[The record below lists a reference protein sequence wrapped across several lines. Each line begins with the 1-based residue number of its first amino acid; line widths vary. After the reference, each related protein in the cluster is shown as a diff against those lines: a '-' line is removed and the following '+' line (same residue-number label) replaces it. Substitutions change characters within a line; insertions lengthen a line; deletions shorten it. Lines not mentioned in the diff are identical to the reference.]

1 MGNSLKTVGQVTEES
16 RQEKKNKEEKNVA
29 KAAAKPVAV
38 ADAGAE
44 QFDASKLSVSEVY
57 SVLENS
63 KGFRQGWDM
72 LLGNKPSMGSPYSN
86 DSMPS
91 RELVRDLVENG
102 ECRLAVRKDVD
113 KGKLWF
119 PVVMKMPEIG
129 VVTDGGRTALAVKNV
144 TIVPDVNGL
153 DAKKLAGEVIIN
165 DAERLAFKNFMIPKR
180 PIPGFAL
187 SAEEQNYNDMSAGL
201 LTLLTESFGI
211 DRDKIDV
218 KKVTE
223 GIVKGGKDEGE
234 ARVIAEDLVRKNL
247 DEFIDKHPVLV
258 SSLMGLFKKDKD
270 YKYSP
275 QITADGRPV
284 LKDEKYAVA
293 YFPAVRRGAEDSFE
307 KGGVKFD
314 VSLANQIVVKVEK
327 GAFKLEKVNYPLN
340 NLVYLYRQYE
350 KKVDGKPTK
359 AVALYPKFLS
369 SGEMAELKE
378 YGVLQK
384 NYPYNDKGDVMTY
397 LLQSKPSDKFSAV
410 EAILVSNLVLGKARE
425 TVCPD
430 LPVLENGALDT
441 KRTTKKVTLNER
453 VQGED
458 GKMTTKG
465 VSMKAS
471 QAYDL
476 LCGKPVEIDGVYK
489 RIAVDKYGKE
499 ISGVRL
505 LPCTSEGKVKV
516 EKKESQSQGQSQ
528 SQSNTLH
535 R

>member
-16 RQEKKNKEEKNVA
+16 RQEKVNKEEKNAA
-29 KAAAKPVAV
+29 KAAAKPAAP

-72 LLGNKPSMGSPYSN
+72 LLGNKPSVGSPYSN

-91 RELVRDLVENG
+91 RELVRDMVEKG
-102 ECRLAVRKDVD
+102 ECHLAVRKDVD

-119 PVVMKMPEIG
+119 PVRMKMPELG

-144 TIVPDVNGL
+144 SIVPDVTGL
-153 DAKKLAGEVIIN
+153 DAKKLSGEVIIN

-187 SAEEQNYNDMSAGL
+187 SAEEQNYNDLSAGL
-201 LTLLTESFGI
+201 LTILTEAFGI

-218 KKVTE
+218 MKVAD
-223 GIVKGGKDEGE
+223 GIAKGGVDAGE
-234 ARVIAEDLVRKNL
+234 ARVKAEDVVRKNL
-247 DEFIDKHPVLV
+247 DEFIDQHPVLV
-258 SSLMGLFKKDKD
+258 SSLMGLFKRDKD

-284 LKDEKYAVA
+284 LKDEKFAVA

-340 NLVYLYRQYE
+340 NMVYLYRQYE
-350 KKVDGKPTK
+350 KKVDGKATK
-359 AVALYPKFLS
+359 VAALNPKFLG

-384 NYPYNDKGDVMTY
+384 NYPYNDKGDVKTY
-397 LLQSKPSDKFSAV
+397 LLQYKPSDKFSMV
-410 EAILVSNLVLGKARE
+410 EAVPVSSLLLGKGRE

-430 LPVLENGALDT
+430 LPVLDSGQLDT
-441 KRTTKKVTLNER
+441 KRTTKKVTFNVR
-453 VQGED
+453 SQGED
-458 GKMTTKG
+458 GKMKTEG
-465 VSMKAS
+465 VSLKAS

-489 RIAVDKYGKE
+489 RIAVDKFGKD

-505 LPCTSEGKVKV
+505 LPCNSDGKVKV
-516 EKKESQSQGQSQ
+516 EKKEAQVQGKAQSKN
-528 SQSNTLH
+528 NTLH